1 MNDNYFNVTIGRRIG
16 SGGLTIARKLGKMLG
31 VEVYDK
37 ELIMTAAKDY
47 GIGAE
52 FFEKADEKGPDSFN
66 DSAIGSN
73 NLFKLQTEVIRRLA
87 GMQSNVF
94 VGRCADYVLRD
105 YPKLVTI
112 FVSAPLEARKAT
124 VADRF
129 GISEEKAETYIR
141 KMERKRKS
149 YYEYFTFRDWG
160 SSENYDLCIDSSIL
174 GSDMTASLISDFVKM
189 AIS

>member
-129 GISEEKAETYIR
+129 GISEEKAENVYQENGKETQIILRIFHFQGLGKFR
-141 KMERKRKS
+141 K
-149 YYEYFTFRDWG
+149 
-160 SSENYDLCIDSSIL
+160 L
-174 GSDMTASLISDFVKM
+174 
-189 AIS
+189 